1 MNTRKYGRR
10 LPGLMATM
18 VIGASTVFVM
28 STPAFAALGYTLT
41 LWRGDNVASVNTSNM
56 AVTVCDQERDGNGVF
71 GQFVTTSGTVTKI
84 GDPTGSG
91 IGCGNETVAS
101 TTYRFRVC
109 EDSSTGCSSYGQWNS
124 SKAAVFYGN
133 NYASYIKSSN
143 QFEVCDMVEDGHGI
157 LGHFVGS
164 GGTVTVS
171 DPNGSKTGC
180 GLVSGWVP
188 DRFQVCEN
196 TGPNILCSDWL
207 YINF

>member
-10 LPGLMATM
+10 LPGLMAAM

-41 LWRGDNVASVNTSNM
+41 LWQGDDVASINTSNM

-71 GQFVTTSGTVTKI
+71 GQFITTSGAVTKV

-91 IGCGNETVAS
+91 IGCGNVTVAS

-109 EDSSTGCSSYGQWNS
+109 EDNSGCSDYGQWNS
-124 SKAAVFYGN
+124 SKAAVFNGN
-133 NYASYIKSSN
+133 NWASYIKTSN

-171 DPNGSKTGC
+171 DPNGSTVNC

-188 DRFQVCEN
+188 EHFKVCEN
-196 TGPNILCSDWL
+196 TGQEMLCSSWL